1 MTTVD
6 RVAQAIRRNPEG
18 LLLLGAGVAL
28 MLRNAASAGTTPFQ
42 RNRSVQPAADRYYDS
57 EGYGA
62 SNTGEGLGKEGL
74 GSKVSAAAD
83 DVRNYVSDTAQD
95 LSDKASEYGEAASR
109 RTREVAG
116 SAYQST
122 KDAADSAYRSVESA
136 IEAHPVSIAIAGLA
150 AGCLA
155 AAVFPSTRFERDTL
169 GPIGR
174 RAAEAASETGEM
186 VKTAAVARVT
196 NAAMKA
202 GEHLKDAVTE
212 RKVNTGNL
220 GEVARDVASEFTNN
234 VTGGGENKTG
244 SQQPGNQAGNQPSG
258 GGQQSGGQQTGGR
271 QAGTRTAKV
280 QL

>member
-28 MLRNAASAGTTPFQ
+28 MLRNAASSSSTSVQ
-42 RNRSVQPAADRYYDS
+42 SKRSVYPATDRYYDNAGNGIS
-57 EGYGA
+57 E
-62 SNTGEGLGKEGL
+62 TGEGFAG
-74 GSKVSAAAD
+74 KVSAAAD

-202 GEHLKDAVTE
+202 GEQLKDAVNE

-234 VTGGGENKTG
+234 VTGGGESKTG
-244 SQQPGNQAGNQPSG
+244 NQQTGNQAGNQPSS
-258 GGQQSGGQQTGGR
+258 GQQSGGQQTGGR
-271 QAGTRTAKV
+271 QTASRTAKV

>member
-28 MLRNAASAGTTPFQ
+28 MLRNAATAGSTSFQ
-42 RNRSVQPAADRYYDS
+42 RNRSVQPATDRYYDS
-57 EGYGA
+57 AGYGA
-62 SNTGEGLGKEGL
+62 RTGRPARGLA
-74 GSKVSAAAD
+74 SKVSAAAD

-202 GEHLKDAVTE
+202 GEQLKDAVTE
-212 RKVNTGNL
+212 RKVNS
-220 GEVARDVASEFTNN
+220 R
-234 VTGGGENKTG
+234 
-244 SQQPGNQAGNQPSG
+244 
-258 GGQQSGGQQTGGR
+258 QSR
-271 QAGTRTAKV
+271 
-280 QL
+280 

>member
-28 MLRNAASAGTTPFQ
+28 MLRNAATASSAPSQ
-42 RNRSVQPAADRYYDS
+42 RKSSVQPATDRYYDS
-57 EGYGA
+57 AGYGA
-62 SNTGEGLGKEGL
+62 SNTGEGFGSKEGL

-83 DVRNYVSDTAQD
+83 EVRNYVSDTAQD
-95 LSDKASEYGEAASR
+95 LSDKASQYSEAASK

-136 IEAHPVSIAIAGLA
+136 IEAHPISIAIAGLA

-202 GEHLKDAVTE
+202 GEQLKDAVSE

-220 GEVARDVASEFTNN
+220 GEVARDVASEFTSNL
-234 VTGGGENKTG
+234 TGGSENKTG
-244 SQQPGNQAGNQPSG
+244 SQQAGNQTGNRQP
-258 GGQQSGGQQTGGR
+258 GGQQTGAS
-271 QAGTRTAKV
+271 QSASRTAKV